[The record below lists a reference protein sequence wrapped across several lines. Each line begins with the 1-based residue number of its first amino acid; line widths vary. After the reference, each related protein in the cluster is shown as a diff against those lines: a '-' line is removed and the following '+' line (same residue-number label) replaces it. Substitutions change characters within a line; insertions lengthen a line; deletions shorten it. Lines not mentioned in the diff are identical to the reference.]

1 LEAAG
6 IKTLA
11 TKEPGGTEIGDEVR
25 SVLLDMRNTTMHART
40 EVLLFQASRAQLV
53 EQILKPNLEE
63 GNWVLLDR
71 FFDSTLAYQGFGHG
85 QDLSVLRDII
95 EYATDGLKPDLTL
108 LLDVDVQTGLRRKKS
123 QEEWNR
129 LDAMDLAFHQRV
141 AAGYKSLAADEP
153 DRWRVVDANKS
164 ITEVE
169 EQIKGTVTDFFGLK
183 AVGVLGINVR

>member
-1 LEAAG
+1 MEAAG